1 MLRIFAN
8 FGNPRVSHRIKFIQ
22 SSGYDLIPFETSPLP
37 IQREQSMRVP
47 IFPTDIVANFIGEYI
62 APDVPLNTSVSGVGS
77 PTPLPN
83 ATNQSNLEDRGK
95 NLMFATAGALPT
107 PVLVEKLAFYLEGYN
122 AQITQELLVGFVHG
136 FRLHFQG
143 THHAPFSLN
152 LQSALQKP
160 EIVDRKLYKEIC
172 EGRIRG
178 LFVQP
183 PFYNLKVSP
192 LGVIPKKQPGEYRM
206 IHHLSFP
213 YGGSVNYFIPA
224 ELCSMH
230 YVSVDDAVKIIK
242 LIGPQCHLAKT
253 YVGSAFCIIH
263 VNPADCYLLGMH

>member
-1 MLRIFAN
+1 M
-8 FGNPRVSHRIKFIQ
+8 
-22 SSGYDLIPFETSPLP
+22 
-37 IQREQSMRVP
+37 
-47 IFPTDIVANFIGEYI
+47 FP
-62 APDVPLNTSVSGVGS
+62 
-77 PTPLPN
+77 
-83 ATNQSNLEDRGK
+83 
-95 NLMFATAGALPT
+95 TAGALPT

-122 AQITQELLVGFVHG
+122 AQFTQERLVGFVHG

-172 EGRIRG
+172 GGQLRG
-178 LFVQP
+178 PFAQP
-183 PFYNLKVSP
+183 LFYNLKVSP

-224 ELCSMH
+224 ELCSVH

-253 YVGSAFCIIH
+253 DVGSAFCIIL
-263 VNPADCYLLGMH
+263 VNPADYYLLGMH